1 MPFALVAAVV
11 VALVITL
18 TLVMPSLWL
27 AGRAGAR
34 FGGQG
39 AWWWPPAMGV
49 AVSAG
54 PVAVVGS
61 AAWLLDGGAAPPA
74 AYLWWWL
81 AIAALVVPA
90 GLPARLSRRRATAGR
105 PIRRPVRTVLFH
117 GCAGMAATLALA
129 LLATGVATLAG

>member
-74 AYLWWWL
+74 TYLWWWL

-90 GLPARLSRRRATAGR
+90 GLPAGLSRRRGTPDPAPGAHRSLPRLRGHGE
-105 PIRRPVRTVLFH
+105 RRHAPQASANL
-117 GCAGMAATLALA
+117 AYAAA
-129 LLATGVATLAG
+129 